1 MSDQDAVAYDKQ
13 RQQGTAIYRLQGNQ
27 QEQENRQ
34 VYQELEIGACA
45 YLILKSGGDA
55 MDGTDDEHH
64 QQIAEYCQFPRLED
78 LQVEEF
84 PDSQQLIER
93 AIEQLHLV
101 VEEGVSEQ
109 HPVWQHP
116 SEQRTAETTRS
127 ERLETVGFEQPK
139 HREDGELW
147 EQNTSRSD
155 KEEGVE

>member
-1 MSDQDAVAYDKQ
+1 
-13 RQQGTAIYRLQGNQ
+13 
-27 QEQENRQ
+27 
-34 VYQELEIGACA
+34 
-45 YLILKSGGDA
+45 
-55 MDGTDDEHH
+55 
-64 QQIAEYCQFPRLED
+64 
-78 LQVEEF
+78 
-84 PDSQQLIER
+84 
-93 AIEQLHLV
+93 
-101 VEEGVSEQ
+101 VSEQ